1 MMVVLLTL
9 LNLAQASDNTLSM
22 GLGPYYGGIGISYIY
37 EPIVGLGIQAGAGL
51 GGLAMGAR
59 WQPEWLSGGYSQVG
73 LAKIDP
79 GKYSPN
85 SSKYSPN
92 FAVGK
97 KFGKNTIIFDANVG
111 VGVQINGSL
120 NLFID
125 LGAGFNF

>member
-1 MMVVLLTL
+1 MLFLLTL
-9 LNLAQASDNTLSM
+9 LNISQASDNTFSV
-22 GLGPYYGGIGISYIY
+22 GLGPYYGNIGISYIY

-73 LAKIDP
+73 LARTVQAQ
-79 GKYSPN
+79 YA
-85 SSKYSPN
+85 PN

-97 KFGKNTIIFDANVG
+97 KFGQNIIIFD
-111 VGVQINGSL
+111 INGGIGAKL
-120 NLFID
+120 NGTYGLFID

>member
-1 MMVVLLTL
+1 MVVLLTL
-9 LNLAQASDNTLSM
+9 LNIAQASDNTLSI

-73 LAKIDP
+73 LARTVQ
-79 GKYSPN
+79 GLYA
-85 SSKYSPN
+85 PN
-92 FAVGK
+92 FVVGK
-97 KFGKNTIIFDANVG
+97 KFGKNTLTFDANAG
-111 VGVQINGSL
+111 IGAKLNGTYGI
-120 NLFID
+120 FFD

>member
-1 MMVVLLTL
+1 MLFLLTL
-9 LNLAQASDNTLSM
+9 LNISQASDNTFSV

-73 LAKIDP
+73 LARTVQAQ
-79 GKYSPN
+79 YA
-85 SSKYSPN
+85 PN

-97 KFGKNTIIFDANVG
+97 KFGQNTIIFD
-111 VGVQINGSL
+111 INAGIGAKL
-120 NLFID
+120 NGTYDLFID